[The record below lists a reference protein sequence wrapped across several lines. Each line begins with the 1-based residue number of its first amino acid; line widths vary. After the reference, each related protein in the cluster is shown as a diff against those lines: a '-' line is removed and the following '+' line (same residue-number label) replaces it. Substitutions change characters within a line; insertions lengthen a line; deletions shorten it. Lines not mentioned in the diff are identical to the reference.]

1 MMRNTPRFLSLFL
14 LFCDWLGTVSTFS
27 AVETMPRP
35 CRTVALTTL
44 EAFAGDGAAAGSA
57 DTSKLETLLEERYPI
72 FMQLLLA
79 NNNDIWKELRYSNEG
94 MTLFAPNQQAWAKV
108 GEKRMAQLQDERNLE
123 TMEKIGTYHAIAE
136 KVTAEEL
143 FNAGGVVTLG
153 EEVVTIERTVTGG
166 VFGVGGKEDG
176 GVTLNNA
183 KVVQTWEEP
192 ISDCI
197 VHEVDALVSPDILW
211 RFCDQ
216 LRIPG
221 SK

>member
-1 MMRNTPRFLSLFL
+1 
-14 LFCDWLGTVSTFS
+14 
-27 AVETMPRP
+27 
-35 CRTVALTTL
+35 
-44 EAFAGDGAAAGSA
+44 
-57 DTSKLETLLEERYPI
+57 
-72 FMQLLLA
+72 
-79 NNNDIWKELRYSNEG
+79 
-94 MTLFAPNQQAWAKV
+94 
-108 GEKRMAQLQDERNLE
+108 
-123 TMEKIGTYHAIAE
+123 MEKIGTYHAIAE

-153 EEVVTIERTVTGG
+153 EEAVTIERTVTGG